1 VALDRDDALKKAEK
15 FLRAGRADLAT
26 AEYQRLVDAYPND
39 WKLLNTVADGYVRA
53 NQPKQAIV
61 LLTRIADQLVGDGF
75 LSRAAAFFKR
85 VIKLDPSE
93 EHALAHLAEIARRE
107 GIFVEARQHLTALA
121 VLYGARGDHG
131 GVAEVAFRIGTLDP
145 ADLEACRHA
154 AREAVAHGLAD
165 QAAGEWRRI
174 VKTLEDRDEQTREV
188 REEAIAHLPEAHA
201 LVQQWRPM
209 VDDRA
214 GVPLP
219 ESALPEVLSEP
230 SSPELPPPEPS
241 APERSPAEPPPP
253 VLVAGIEPVPSELQD
268 VGGTGAGEP
277 SSFPAVPG
285 TVTLANNPP
294 APETLEQSGPAAS
307 GSFRLGPLAAD
318 LAAALGEVFGDTE
331 IIDGGASPL
340 NAPSEVDLSEAL
352 RGMKPTPPAGVAPHA
367 SQRGTTMP
375 DRPEP
380 PDLDGVFKDFRDEVS
395 KQDAVSE
402 AEQHYKLALT
412 YRDMA
417 MFDDAIREL
426 EWAARAPRLRF
437 EASSLLARLLRGRDR
452 LAQSVEW
459 YERAAE
465 APAPTPEA
473 GRELLFELGQALEA
487 AGEGARA
494 LAVYIELR
502 ADAGEYRD
510 LSARIDRL
518 TREQANS

>member
-1 VALDRDDALKKAEK
+1 VAVDRDDALKKAEK

-26 AEYQRLVDAYPND
+26 AEYQRLIDAYPND
-39 WKLLNTVADGYVRA
+39 WKLLNTLADAYLRA
-53 NQPKQAIV
+53 NQPRQAIA
-61 LLTRIADQLVGDGF
+61 LLTRIADHLVGDGF

-107 GIFVEARQHLTALA
+107 GIFVEARQHLTKLA
-121 VLYGARGDHG
+121 VRYGARGDRA

-154 AREAVAHGLAD
+154 ASEAADQGLVD

-174 VKTLEDRDEQTREV
+174 VATLEADGKHDQTRDV
-188 REEAIAHLPEAHA
+188 RNEALAHLPETHA
-201 LVQQWRPM
+201 LVLQWRATVEAAAP
-209 VDDRA
+209 
-214 GVPLP
+214 VPL
-219 ESALPEVLSEP
+219 L
-230 SSPELPPPEPS
+230 
-241 APERSPAEPPPP
+241 
-253 VLVAGIEPVPSELQD
+253 EPVPPVSVAEPAPPVPVVEIEPAPSGVED
-268 VGGTGAGEP
+268 VGATVVAER
-277 SSFPAVPG
+277 SSFPPVAG
-285 TVTLANNPP
+285 AVTLANDSP
-294 APETLEQSGPAAS
+294 APETLEQGRQDASAS

-318 LAAALGEVFGDTE
+318 LAAVLGEVFGDTE
-331 IIDGGASPL
+331 IADGAAPPAD
-340 NAPSEVDLSEAL
+340 APSEVDLSEAL
-352 RGMKPTPPAGVAPHA
+352 RGMQPTPVGVAPA
-367 SQRGTTMP
+367 ALQRGKTMA
-375 DRPEP
+375 DAPEP

-395 KQDAVSE
+395 RQNAVSQ

-426 EWAARAPRLRF
+426 EVAARAPRLRF
-437 EASSLLARLLRGRDR
+437 EASSLLARLLRGRGR
-452 LAQSVEW
+452 LAEAVEW

-518 TREQANS
+518 TQEQSKP